1 LLRLLA
7 DRDLLIEEQKKY
19 KLYKGTMPKVDR
31 DMAKAEMGAWLAD
44 YFDDAGYDNWESQCQ
59 LYKAMV
65 MSAFPPIDPLDA
77 VKPDFGSMPI
87 TQFEDNV
94 SKFVNTLDDH
104 LATEERR
111 VTSHTSVR
119 GLTALIKG
127 R

>member
-1 LLRLLA
+1 MLRLLA

-65 MSAFPPIDPLDA
+65 MSAFPPIDPLDDKMVDA
-77 VKPDFGSMPI
+77 DTADLEALMLGFL
-87 TQFEDNV
+87 NV
-94 SKFVNTLDDH
+94 SLSLSDSFSL
-104 LATEERR
+104 
-111 VTSHTSVR
+111 
-119 GLTALIKG
+119 
-127 R
+127 